1 MPFAYIVRCAD
12 GTLYS
17 GYTVDLQKRLQAH
30 NSGKGAKYTRARR
43 PVKLVYAE
51 ELPSKSEAMRRE
63 AQFKRLTHAE
73 KEELF
78 KLHNNSQKFD

>member
-17 GYTVDLQKRLQAH
+17 GYTVNMEKRLQAH
-30 NSGKGAKYTRARR
+30 NSGKGAKYTRSRR
-43 PVKLVYAE
+43 PVELVYAE

-63 AQFKRLTHAE
+63 AQFKRFTRAE

-78 KLHNNSQKFD
+78 SRHNDSQK